1 MWLVLPMMTT
11 VTAIV
16 DDNDDYKNDDD
27 DDDESIS
34 ESLYARIRVFEREAK
49 SEAMK
54 IMREMRQSESQQAA
68 DMRRSGFID
77 RYAL

>member
-1 MWLVLPMMTT
+1 MMTT
-11 VTAIV
+11 VAAIV
-16 DDNDDYKNDDD
+16 DDNEDYKNGGDD

-34 ESLYARIRVFEREAK
+34 ESLYARIRLFEREAK

-54 IMREMRQSESQQAA
+54 IMREMRRSESQQAA
-68 DMRRSGFID
+68 DMRRSGSID